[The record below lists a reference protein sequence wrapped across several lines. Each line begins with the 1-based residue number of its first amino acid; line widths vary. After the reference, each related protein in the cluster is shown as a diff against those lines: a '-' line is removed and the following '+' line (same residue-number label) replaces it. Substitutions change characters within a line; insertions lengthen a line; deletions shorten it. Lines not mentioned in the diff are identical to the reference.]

1 MRVLFIALPLA
12 ILLGAAGLLACL
24 YCIRTGQYEDLDTE
38 SYRILVDQQPD
49 RRAGERHAVDSEPEC
64 SEGRDDT
71 ATKGGG

>member
-1 MRVLFIALPLA
+1 MSVLFIALPLA

-49 RRAGERHAVDSEPEC
+49 RKAGESDTADSKPEC
-64 SEGRDDT
+64 SEGRDGT